1 MLRLYESCL
10 HYRSPLV
17 AFGMKDMQRTCTF
30 VSLLISSMTTQAQD
44 IKFDQGGWTES
55 DLKYQRRMIVTAE
68 NAERVDSVYTEN
80 LTTGELELAIQT
92 YPLARYEYFPF
103 DEQFPPLLRRVDIR
117 QETQSDS
124 AYVERLDGS
133 MELIIQRFII
143 DIPNGTYQEFYPNG
157 MIRITGT
164 LDGYNPDGTLKK
176 TGTWMEWDAAGNVIR
191 EEHYP

>member
-1 MLRLYESCL
+1 
-10 HYRSPLV
+10 
-17 AFGMKDMQRTCTF
+17 MKDMQRTYTF
-30 VSLLISSMTTQAQD
+30 VSLLISTITTQAQD

-80 LTTGELELAIQT
+80 LTTGELELTIQT
-92 YPLARYEYFPF
+92 YPLARYEYYPF

-117 QETQSDS
+117 QETRTDS

-133 MELIIQRFII
+133 MELIIQRFIK

-164 LDGYNPDGTLKK
+164 LDGYNQDGMLKK